1 MTERERAER
10 AAYDAELCARIASG
24 EITAEEAESEWDFHF
39 NGMDSRQNVCG
50 M

>member
-1 MTERERAER
+1 MTDRERAER
-10 AAYDAELCARIASG
+10 AAFDAELLARIASG

-39 NGMDSRQNVCG
+39 NGFDSRENLCG

>member
-1 MTERERAER
+1 MTDRGKAER
-10 AAYDAELCARIASG
+10 AAFDAELRARIASG
-24 EITAEEAESEWDFHF
+24 EITAEEAESEWDFHY

>member
-10 AAYDAELCARIASG
+10 AAYDAELRARIASG
-24 EITAEEAESEWDFHF
+24 EITPMDAEVEADFHY